1 MKKQTIT
8 INSENFSDAETFYDE
23 IDKLLTKNLDW
34 QTGHNL
40 SAFNDLLRGG
50 FGVYEYEEPIK
61 LVWSN
66 FSNSKKTLGQE
77 LTDTLVEIITDHN
90 HIEFTTV
97 D

>member
-8 INSENFSDAETFYDE
+8 INGENFSDSETFYDE

-40 SAFNDLLRGG
+40 NAFSDLLRGG

-61 LVWSN
+61 LVWTN

-77 LTDTLVEIITDHN
+77 LTDALVEIVTDHN
-90 HIEFTTV
+90 HIEFTTI